1 MIHDHIRY
9 IVLLGPREEPTIF
22 NIPSDSLTS
31 TSLWRLGDYPQSMF
45 HYIYGIE
52 QYWMLKKFSL
62 QLGYDLFFLHPDAER
77 GNVELLPWADRS
89 TPVVILVC
97 TDDKGSIETYNN
109 LIGDLVSSDNVLC
122 IVSPESIE
130 NVSLP
135 VTKVTE
141 EDGVWRWLSEYAY
154 SHYAI
159 EEKRLPFSV
168 PLLKLEVIDTGNVF
182 TPSRVNTQII
192 NAIQGNWGF
201 RQDYSQDDILKM
213 RTASSSNAISET
225 DGSARQCI
233 LLDQIKKIRLLE
245 DLQAQQLEGIKL
257 TEEQYRAPL
266 LLSAPYTS
274 VDMRKPFDNKKGM
287 TPDEVKRAK
296 LIEKVFDID
305 YTKSYTISRIRDEL
319 PSKEEFLSFMQ
330 TQSRIVSGRMEFFDN
345 VALLHSSFRL
355 SPYFRMPILGK
366 NINAE
371 LSFVGIEKLDAVTQ
385 ARARNQG
392 IRKTMEKVGEKIVS
406 TALCTESVSFI
417 KEECAQI
424 VAMSDLPIEWMMID
438 GVPLGFSHDVCRLPE
453 TPVQNLLS
461 QYVESNFTPFSIPKD
476 VLEHTLVVYGN
487 DEKAFVAMQKA
498 VEDLKKKLGFQ
509 TRRCLSK
516 EAFFEAVKEV
526 DPLLMIIDSHGG
538 VDTNTHQSFL
548 MMGNDVLTGDDVIE
562 NGIHPRIVFLSACN
576 TFTTYN
582 TVGSIA
588 GAFFEA
594 GAMTVTTSYMPL
606 ELIPATTLYCRL
618 LNNLSIAA
626 KKSIHRNWLSFM
638 SHLLRTSYI
647 HAPMQSHSGKMS
659 PELSHTMVKLS
670 TGSMDFHKRR
680 KIYKDLNSNSFTKG
694 MGANYDYIIPH
705 YLMYSTIGRADLI
718 RFQSF
723 MEKSSLGALPPEI
736 QKQFFRS

>member
-1 MIHDHIRY
+1 MIHDLIRY
-9 IVLLGPREEPTIF
+9 IALLGPREEPTIF
-22 NIPSDSLTS
+22 NIPSGSLTS
-31 TSLWRLGDYPQSMF
+31 TSLWRLGDYPQSMY

-52 QYWMLKKFSL
+52 QYWMIKKFSL

-77 GNVELLPWADRS
+77 RNVELLPWTDHG

-97 TDDKGSIETYNN
+97 TDNEGSLETYNIM
-109 LIGDLVSSDNVLC
+109 LKDFVSPNNVLC
-122 IVSPESIE
+122 VVSPESIGK
-130 NVSLP
+130 VSLP
-135 VTKVTE
+135 VTKVTD
-141 EDGVWRWLSEYAY
+141 EDGVWIWLSRFAY

-168 PLLKLEVIDTGNVF
+168 PLLQSEVIDKGDVF
-182 TPSRVNTQII
+182 SPSRVNSQVI
-192 NAIQGNWGF
+192 NAIMGNWGF
-201 RQDYSQDDILKM
+201 RHDYSREDVLKM
-213 RTASSSNAISET
+213 RAASSSNALSESE
-225 DGSARQCI
+225 GNARQRI

-245 DLQAQQLEGIKL
+245 DLQAQQLGDIGL
-257 TEEQYRAPL
+257 TEEQYRSPL
-266 LLSAPYTS
+266 LLAAPYTS
-274 VDMRKPFDNKKGM
+274 VEMRKPFDYKKGM
-287 TPDEVKRAK
+287 TPEEVKRAK
-296 LIEKVFDID
+296 LIEKVFDVD
-305 YTKSYTISRIRDEL
+305 YTKSYTISRARGEFS
-319 PSKEEFLSFMQ
+319 SKEELQAFIQ
-330 TQSRIVSGRMEFFDN
+330 TQSLIVSGRMDFFDN
-345 VALLHSSFRL
+345 AALLHSSFRF

-385 ARARNQG
+385 SRARNQG
-392 IRKTMEKVGEKIVS
+392 IRKTMEKVGDKIVT
-406 TALCTESVSFI
+406 TALCKESVDFI
-417 KEECAQI
+417 KKECAQI

-461 QYVESNFTPFSIPKD
+461 QYVESKFTPFAIPKD
-476 VLEHTLVVYGN
+476 VLKHTLVVYGN
-487 DEKAFVAMQKA
+487 DEEAFVSMQGA
-498 VEDLKKKLGFQ
+498 VEGLKKKMGFQ

-516 EAFFEAVKEV
+516 KAFFETVKEV
-526 DPLLMIIDSHGG
+526 DPLLLIIDTHGG
-538 VDTNTHQSFL
+538 VDLKTHQSYL
-548 MMGNDVLTGDDVIE
+548 MMGNEVLTGEDVIG

-594 GAMTVTTSYMPL
+594 GAMAVTTSYMPL

-618 LNNLSIAA
+618 LNNLSIAS

-647 HAPMQSHSGKMS
+647 HSPMQSHSEMMN
-659 PELSHTMVKLS
+659 PELSRTLAEL
-670 TGSMDFHKRR
+670 TTESMDFHKRR
-680 KIYKDLNSNSFTKG
+680 VIYNNLNSNSFTKG
-694 MGANYDYIIPH
+694 MDANYDYIIPY

-723 MEKSSLGALPPEI
+723 MEKTSLGALPPDI
-736 QKQFFRS
+736 QKEFIQS